1 MPTAFCSRIMPLG
14 TNATWTKWEILS
26 SGRFWYLL
34 LFCHNSRS
42 KVNFKV
48 KYDFLANDATN
59 KCNTSISFNFDW
71 KTHFWYY
78 FNNSRSSLRS
88 IWRSNCWKC
97 HFYQIKLQTSVI
109 PLFHGIL
116 TGKFISGII
125 LMIQGHPQG
134 QKVNFKVE
142 LLKMS
147 YLTITIRNKCNNS
160 IWCDFDYRIY
170 LWYYYSDSRSSSR
183 SKGQFQGQNCENMFF
198 NNYK

>member
-1 MPTAFCSRIMPLG
+1 MKLRTSVIPLFHLILTEKLISG
-14 TNATWTKWEILS
+14 TILLIQ
-26 SGRFWYLL
+26 GHL
-34 LFCHNSRS
+34 
-42 KVNFKV
+42 KV
-48 KYDFLANDATN
+48 K
-59 KCNTSISFNFDW
+59 
-71 KTHFWYY
+71 
-78 FNNSRSSLRS
+78 RS

-97 HFYQIKLQTSVI
+97 HFYHIKQQTSVI

-134 QKVNFKVE
+134 QKVNFKVK

-170 LWYYYSDSRSSSR
+170 LWYYYGDSRSSSR